1 MRAAAVTLVLLSHCG
16 DVFASWFGGTNLRA
30 FSYGAYYGIELFFVL
45 SGLLIGGLLIDAI
58 DQPARPARPGR
69 AGAWRIFMVRR
80 WLRTLPL
87 YYLWLAVLLIVW
99 APIIWQGHAHLA
111 DAVVFYGTLTQN
123 LAWPMRDGGLF
134 DVTWSLMVE
143 EWFYLGFSALLF
155 AGIGRLGRA
164 ALPIAI
170 GVFLAGPV
178 LARWWLRAAPDS
190 SDHLVIYWL
199 DPIAIGVLAA
209 WMASRRPALFRAAA
223 WLLPLALALVWWTFA
238 GGLARLGVSAHLR
251 RTFDFDLVALALVLV
266 LPSAARWRHAR
277 GWAADAVRWLSRTSY
292 ALYLTHLSL
301 LLWVGVHR
309 AAWHL
314 SPGGAVALSLGLITG
329 LSYAMSR
336 WVERPIMA
344 RRPDDRP
351 PRQPSQTNTRI
362 AAAPVMDPIQAS
374 PAPGGM

>member
-1 MRAAAVTLVLLSHCG
+1 MLLSHCG
-16 DVFASWFGGTNLRA
+16 DVFATWFGGTNLRV

-45 SGLLIGGLLIDAI
+45 SGLLIGGLLIEAI
-58 DQPARPARPGR
+58 ERPNRAR
-69 AGAWRIFMVRR
+69 AWRIFMVRR

-87 YYLWLAVLLIVW
+87 YYLWLAVLLIAW
-99 APIIWQGHAHLA
+99 APIIWPGQARLAHAVL
-111 DAVVFYGTLTQN
+111 FYGTLTQN

-134 DVTWSLMVE
+134 DVTWSLTVE
-143 EWFYLGFSALLF
+143 EWFYFGFSALLF
-155 AGIGRLGRA
+155 GCAGRLGRA
-164 ALPIAI
+164 ALPVAIA
-170 GVFLAGPV
+170 VFLAGPV

-209 WMASRRPALFRAAA
+209 WFAARRPALFRAAA
-223 WLLPLALALVWWTFA
+223 WLLPVGVVLVWWTFA

-251 RTFDFDLVALALVLV
+251 RTFDFDLVAVALVLM
-266 LPSAARWRHAR
+266 LPAAARWREAR
-277 GWAADAVRWLSRTSY
+277 GLAADAVRWLSRTSY

-301 LLWVGVHR
+301 LPWVGVHR

-314 SPGGAVALSLGLITG
+314 SPPGAVALSLGLIAG

-351 PRQPSQTNTRI
+351 PRQANASNNT
-362 AAAPVMDPIQAS
+362 APAIDPVHAN
-374 PAPGGM
+374 PAPGGA